1 MIETHPRILSRAVTG
16 FDWLDSETKITL
28 AAQCRRDC
36 GRCREKRREAGTGA
50 RRTWWGSAGE
60 SPVGLGCSVKAEETR
75 SKIWVQVVYGEVDPR
90 KHSHLPTLSSETS
103 P

>member
-1 MIETHPRILSRAVTG
+1 MG
-16 FDWLDSETKITL
+16 K
-28 AAQCRRDC
+28 C
-36 GRCREKRREAGTGA
+36 
-50 RRTWWGSAGE
+50 GE

-103 P
+103 PQPRVFLPHSGAWQSADRGLAFRGRDMARCV